1 MAAAHDSMQIKVKC
15 DGSVQVKLCPAQ
27 KSFCSDVNPR
37 TDLDPGPAGA
47 FWLVNCN
54 TIRQRQRVLLSTYSI
69 NVRFFCSCISLTFDN
84 IEQVF

>member
-1 MAAAHDSMQIKVKC
+1 MAAAPDSMQIKVKC

-37 TDLDPGPAGA
+37 TDLDPGPAGV

-54 TIRQRQRVLLSTYSI
+54 TIRQQQRVLLSTYSI
-69 NVRFFCSCISLTFDN
+69 NAHFF
-84 IEQVF
+84 VHV